1 MKYAIP
7 VVGGKLSPHFG
18 HCEHFAMFDVDEQ
31 SKQIVGRENVP
42 SPEHQPGLLP
52 KWLAE
57 KGASVIIAGGMGPMA
72 QELFS
77 QNGIKV
83 VMGAL
88 ESDPEKAV
96 LDYLT
101 GELATGDNTCDH

>member
-1 MKYAIP
+1 MKYAVP
-7 VVGGKLSPHFG
+7 VTDGKLSPHFG
-18 HCEHFAMFDVDEQ
+18 HCEHFALFDVDEQ
-31 SKQIVGRENVP
+31 SRQIVGRDKIP
-42 SPEHQPGLLP
+42 PPEHQPGLFP
-52 KWLAE
+52 VWLAE

-72 QELFS
+72 QELFG

-83 VMGAL
+83 VIGAL

-101 GELATGDNTCDH
+101 GELTTGDNNCDH